1 MPGKINDTKI
11 NPYSDILNRIP
22 HAALLINQKKEIICF
37 NEKLRQ
43 DAGILFS
50 KEPVRG
56 KSIYEC
62 TDVNNELADGIKQ
75 CEETGLSVINKT
87 TETRDGIG
95 IHLEIV
101 LIHMR
106 NKSPSESNVIIIWYE
121 REGNIKNGRPDSDN
135 YNDKLVSIIA
145 HDLIN
150 PITGIMGFS
159 ELMIKEIG
167 WNNMKKKGYGK
178 KQGKIKIPSENPE
191 FGHEDLI
198 KIDSIIRQAG
208 IINNS
213 IKAVFSLL
221 DNLLD
226 WSRTQR
232 NAITP
237 SFETICVSELIAEVT
252 DFCKIPSDIKNIE
265 IRNIINSKFSV
276 SADRNMLKSILR
288 NLISNA
294 VKFTSRDGI
303 IEITASYTGKHPGN
317 TEEKGNNISGKY
329 VRINVSDNGVGI
341 PENRLKTLLT
351 GNERFSTKGTGGE
364 KGTGLGLLVCREF
377 VEKMGGYMTVKSKRG
392 VGSIFSV
399 SLPADLYRS

>member
-1 MPGKINDTKI
+1 MPGKNNDVKL
-11 NPYSDILNRIP
+11 NSFSDILNRIP
-22 HAALLINQKKEIICF
+22 HAAVLINRKKEIICF
-37 NEKLRQ
+37 NEKSRKS
-43 DAGILFS
+43 AGKLFPM
-50 KEPVRG
+50 ELIQG
-56 KSIYEC
+56 KSIY
-62 TDVNNELADGIKQ
+62 DYMDINSELASGIKE

-87 TETRDGIG
+87 AESKEEFG
-95 IHLEIV
+95 IHREVV
-101 LIHMR
+101 LFQMR
-106 NKSPSESNVIIIWYE
+106 NKNSSESNMVIIWLE
-121 REGNIKNGRPDSDN
+121 HEGGSRNVRPNSDN
-135 YNDKLVSIIA
+135 NSEKLVSIIA

-167 WNNMKKKGYGK
+167 WNNMKKKGYEK
-178 KQGKIKIPSENPE
+178 KQGQIKIPAENPE

-232 NAITP
+232 NEITP
-237 SFETICVSELIAEVT
+237 SVETICVSELIAEVA

-265 IRNIINSKFSV
+265 IRNVINSKISV
-276 SADRNMLKSILR
+276 TADRNMLKSILR

-294 VKFTSRDGI
+294 VKFTPRDGS
-303 IEITASYTGKHPGN
+303 IEITAAYTSKHPVNAEG
-317 TEEKGNNISGKY
+317 KKNNISGKY
-329 VRINVSDNGVGI
+329 VRINVSDNGIGI

-351 GNERFSTKGTGGE
+351 GKERFSTKGTGGE
-364 KGTGLGLLVCREF
+364 KGTGLGLLVSREF
-377 VEKMGGYMTVKSKRG
+377 VEKMGGYITIKSKRG

-399 SLPADLYRS
+399 SLPAD